1 VVVNAD
7 AADFAMCIHRVKTGA
22 ALHLIRYDYDG
33 RHDRVRALP
42 RLELTVRLPERF
54 SKATAHSPH
63 GDLRAALT
71 AVDAAGNPD
80 ATGAGNRGATAAG
93 DPGATAA
100 RDARPTAAV
109 RHRLTLENVPLYG
122 VVLLTT

>member
-1 VVVNAD
+1 
-7 AADFAMCIHRVKTGA
+7 VKAGV
-22 ALHLIRYDYDG
+22 ALHLIRYDYDE
-33 RHDRVRALP
+33 RHDLVRALP
-42 RLELTVRLPERF
+42 RLELAVRLPERF
-54 SKATAHSPH
+54 SKATAYSPH

-71 AVDAAGNPD
+71 AVDAGGDPAATAGGDP
-80 ATGAGNRGATAAG
+80 AATAASDPRATAVG

-109 RHRLTLENVPLYG
+109 RHRVTLENVPLYS